1 MSRQAVV
8 LLACCALLACR
19 ENAPAPAAQKP
30 IETKEHQRLPATPDN
45 DADNSLNL
53 LYGATVVSRGGEL
66 HLENSAIHTID
77 GFQESVWTSA
87 PGVPEETI
95 VYSMLAPTRLQRV
108 GVSTSASVDVP
119 ESVAFDT
126 SMDGRT
132 WTELTTLKTALTEQ
146 RQFVSVKPTVAHYL
160 RVRTIDPQKRYYLRI
175 RGVHVTGEEVAAPRT
190 PSFTG
195 CWSINGEIAHL
206 VQNGARISGTIGSD
220 PPTFIDGGTD
230 NRVGMVMWMRGPT
243 WGYAAITRSPD
254 GRHLS
259 GLSFFEEADIN
270 LGEGWFGQRCG
281 AGAPPAVLPAS
292 GPAQLL
298 ARAKRYSLYG
308 LAFDG
313 NDRVIEELSAPT
325 LDAVAALLATS
336 PSQKFRII
344 ARELRFDTPELN
356 RQHTA
361 ARVQAIRDALAKR
374 GVDVSSIEFV
384 SAGNDIGEIAP
395 RSALQRA
402 LLSRVDLVSGT

>member
-1 MSRQAVV
+1 MSRRAVV

-19 ENAPAPAAQKP
+19 EKAPPPAAAKP
-30 IETKEHQRLPATPDN
+30 IETKEHVRFPATPDN

-53 LYGATVVSRGGEL
+53 MYGATVVSRGGEL

-77 GFQESVWTSA
+77 GFRESAWTSA

-95 VYSMLAPTRLQRV
+95 VYSMLAPTRLHRV
-108 GVSTSASVDVP
+108 GISTSASVDVP

-160 RVRTIDPQKRYYLRI
+160 RMRTIDPQKRYHLRI
-175 RGVHVTGEEVAAPRT
+175 RGVHVMGEEVAAPRT
-190 PSFTG
+190 PPFTG

-270 LGEGWFGQRCG
+270 LGEGWFGERCASHLI
-281 AGAPPAVLPAS
+281 AGGVAGGS
-292 GPAQLL
+292 RLL
-298 ARAKRYSLYG
+298 LERAKRYSLYG

-313 NDRVIEELSAPT
+313 NDRIIEELSAPT
-325 LDAVAALLATS
+325 LDVVTALLATS

-356 RQHTA
+356 RQHTT

-374 GVDVSSIEFV
+374 GVDISRIEFV